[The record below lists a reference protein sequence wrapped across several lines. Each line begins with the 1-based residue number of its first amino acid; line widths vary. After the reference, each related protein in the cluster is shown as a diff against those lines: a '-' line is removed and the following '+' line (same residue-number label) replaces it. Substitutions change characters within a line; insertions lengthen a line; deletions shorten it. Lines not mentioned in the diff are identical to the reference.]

1 MKLSAALFDAGFL
14 WILALVVGV
23 LIVAAFWCAP
33 WKALIEKAERQH
45 AFFAAWL
52 SLVVMMHLQ
61 ISWVDGLVSI
71 HFLMMTSIVVIFGW
85 SFSMI
90 IGLLAHVL
98 LSVWHQ
104 DYSIVV
110 AANYFL
116 SVIIPASTAYTIYR
130 IIIQHQSKNLFV
142 FLLGG
147 GFFGAIATLLFS
159 LAALFILL
167 MLNQQWDIL
176 EELYHKS
183 LMVVLLSYSEGF
195 LNGMVVTALTVFFPG
210 IVRTFDEKKYLDS

>member
-1 MKLSAALFDAGFL
+1 MKLSAALFDAVFL